1 MQWLSPVYKTLPFN
15 SYATI
20 ERILCCSRKEAH
32 QKFSD
37 GQSCALLEKTSVHLC
52 EGRSSLEAAS
62 KNITSAALGSVF
74 GFTI

>member
-1 MQWLSPVYKTLPFN
+1 M
-15 SYATI
+15 
-20 ERILCCSRKEAH
+20 H

-37 GQSCALLEKTSVHLC
+37 SQSCALLEKTSVRLC